1 MKAASANSKSGILCV
16 VELVESDIPSFFR
29 LLVLAAVVA
38 AVVVPGDVVV
48 IVVDVVVIVV
58 DVDVSALWLAAKL
71 VVLVLGCLNFVR
83 ATTIGRALFHG
94 DDGFYHCIKGVTP
107 LVASIGG
114 QSEQRPR
121 ACNWPPGDERS
132 PLILCVVAVSPALDA
147 MTFQRHR
154 CGVEMSL
161 PE

>member
-1 MKAASANSKSGILCV
+1 MKAASANPKSGILCV

-38 AVVVPGDVVV
+38 AVVVPA
-48 IVVDVVVIVV
+48 DVVVIVV

-94 DDGFYHCIKGVTP
+94 DDGFYHCVKGVTL
-107 LVASIGG
+107 LVVSIGG
-114 QSEQRPR
+114 QSELRPC
-121 ACNWPPGDERS
+121 ACNWTPGDERFPPDS
-132 PLILCVVAVSPALDA
+132 VCGCGFPGA
-147 MTFQRHR
+147 R
-154 CGVEMSL
+154 CDDV
-161 PE
+161 PTAPVWC